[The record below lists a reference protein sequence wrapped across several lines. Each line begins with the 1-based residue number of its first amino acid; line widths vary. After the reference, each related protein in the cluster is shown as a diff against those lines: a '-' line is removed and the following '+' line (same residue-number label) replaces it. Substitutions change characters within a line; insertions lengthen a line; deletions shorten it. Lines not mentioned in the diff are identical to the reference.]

1 MFCCLPSEQT
11 GHWWQLFLGIFPF
24 EYQTGGH
31 STKNRNVSHW
41 LGKLNNECLLYCL
54 HHEEV
59 VLEAQLLQAVVVEE
73 GGEALPFPR
82 AAAVVVEG
90 EVPAFSRFNI
100 PDVLRNTFRGE
111 EES

>member
-31 STKNRNVSHW
+31 F
-41 LGKLNNECLLYCL
+41 YCL

-73 GGEALPFPR
+73 GGEALPLPR

-100 PDVLRNTFRGE
+100 RDVLRNSFRGE